1 MPSCLSTGVY
11 IALVLT
17 LSGLSVVLAIHSL
30 SIFHRSPDRPVPR
43 WQARL
48 CRHGLSIMRL
58 QCAKDKTRR
67 SVSPAR
73 LPDDSKE
80 KIDSPLGFYG
90 KRDNHASS
98 ADMMPE
104 VTSECGEPAEGE
116 VSWQLVAQVYDAF
129 FLRVYF
135 FFISAC
141 SLAFFLVVASGGA

>member
-1 MPSCLSTGVY
+1 MY
-11 IALVLT
+11 IAIVLT

-80 KIDSPLGFYG
+80 KMQRQPGTESALGFYG
-90 KRDNHASS
+90 KIDNHASP

-104 VTSECGEPAEGE
+104 VTLETIPEGWKPE
-116 VSWQLVAQVYDAF
+116 EEEMTWQTVAVIYDAF
-129 FLRVYF
+129 LLRLYEAA
-135 FFISAC
+135 IIGCSAV
-141 SLAFFLVVASGGA
+141 FFLTIAAK